1 MRSVLPGGKAVV
13 RRHPI
18 VFVSKRTLPAEE
30 RYQLHLL
37 EFGALKFSLD
47 KISDIIWGQAIKLET
62 DCQALRD
69 IMLNDKLNVTHTRWR
84 DGVTGD
90 KIVGAEHIKGTT
102 NAVADALS
110 RAERRQEMGASGRSR
125 QTGSR
130 VRGS

>member
-1 MRSVLPGGKAVV
+1 MQSVLPGRKAVV

-18 VFVSKRTLPAEE
+18 AFVSKHTSPAEE
-30 RYQLHLL
+30 HYQPHLL
-37 EFGALKFSLD
+37 EFAALKFSLG
-47 KISDIIWGQAIKLET
+47 KFSDIIWGQPVKLET

-69 IMLNDKLNVTHTRWR
+69 IMLNDKLNVTHMRWR
-84 DGVTGD
+84 DGVTGY